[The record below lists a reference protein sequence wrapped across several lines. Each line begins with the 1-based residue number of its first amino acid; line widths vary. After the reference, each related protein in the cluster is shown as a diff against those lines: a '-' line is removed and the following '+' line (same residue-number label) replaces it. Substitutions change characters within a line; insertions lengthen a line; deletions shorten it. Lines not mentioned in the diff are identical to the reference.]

1 MNLVEKQLYHAPPRN
16 NRYILLI
23 SAVLV
28 VLFAWSITAVN
39 IENLEQS
46 GISIAGS
53 ILKGIIS
60 QILICY

>member
-1 MNLVEKQLYHAPPRN
+1 MPPRN

-60 QILICY
+60 RS

>member
-1 MNLVEKQLYHAPPRN
+1 MNLVEKQLYHAPRN

-46 GISIAGS
+46 GMSIAGS